1 MTRLE
6 LARTEDREAAQAV
19 NEAYASKDMQRV
31 RLATEWHRDCAT
43 RRIEASGEFDRWRVR
58 LAQRRLAEIHERKQQ
73 TA

>member
-6 LARTEDREAAQAV
+6 LARTEEREAAQAV

-31 RLATEWHRDCAT
+31 RLATEWHLRCLAH
-43 RRIEASGEFDRWRVR
+43 RRV
-58 LAQRRLAEIHERKQQ
+58 AELRQQ